1 MTVAAGKAAAR
12 SYFEEVLNRG
22 SMAVADAIF
31 TPAVRFQYPL
41 GDLNGVQAVK
51 SYIAAVREAFPDVMF
66 TVEDLFGEG
75 DRVAARWS
83 LAGTQTGSFRGNPA
97 TGKRVA
103 VSGNTVFR
111 LQSGRIDEMWVAFDP
126 ATLA

>member
-22 SMAVADAIF
+22 NMAVADAIF
-31 TPAVRFQYPL
+31 TPGVRFQYPL
-41 GDLNGVQAVK
+41 GDLNGVQAIK
-51 SYIAAVREAFPDVMF
+51 RYIAAVREAFPDVVF
-66 TVEDLFGEG
+66 AVEDLFGEG

-83 LAGTQTGSFRGNPA
+83 LAGTQTGTFRGKPA
-97 TGKRVA
+97 TGKQVA

-126 ATLA
+126 ARLV

>member
-12 SYFEEVLNRG
+12 SYFEQLLNCG

-41 GDLNGVQAVK
+41 GDLNGVQAVRN
-51 SYIAAVREAFPDVMF
+51 YIAAVREAFPDIVF
-66 TVEDLFGEG
+66 TVADLFGEG

-83 LAGTQTGSFRGNPA
+83 LTGTQTGSFRGNPA

-103 VSGNTVFR
+103 VAGNTVFR
-111 LQSGRIDEMWVAFDP
+111 LESGRIAEMWVAFDP
-126 ATLA
+126 AKLA